1 MKRELRRR
9 FGQQGREAAAQRAA
23 GERSACLPARR
34 RQAARKELGF
44 TLIEIMAVVLII
56 GLLSTIV
63 GAAVFQQVDK
73 GRVTAARA
81 QINSLEGVLEI
92 YRMDNARFPTTEQ
105 GLQALITAATSEPA
119 PRNFP
124 AGGYLKGG
132 RLPKDPW
139 GEPYHYE
146 APGQNNPSSFDLWS
160 YGADNAPGG
169 DGVDADIGNWSE
181 PELVN

>member
-1 MKRELRRR
+1 M
-9 FGQQGREAAAQRAA
+9 
-23 GERSACLPARR
+23 ERSNDRA
-34 RQAARKELGF
+34 GF

-92 YRMDNARFPTTEQ
+92 YRMDNARFPTSEQ
-105 GLQALITAATSEPA
+105 GLEALITAATSEPV

-132 RLPKDPW
+132 RLPVDPW

-146 APGQNNPSSFDLWS
+146 SPGQNNPESFDLWS
-160 YGADNAPGG
+160 YGSDNAPGG

>member
-1 MKRELRRR
+1 MKS
-9 FGQQGREAAAQRAA
+9 
-23 GERSACLPARR
+23 RSRPT
-34 RQAARKELGF
+34 GF

-63 GAAVFQQVDK
+63 GVAIFQQVDK

-81 QINSLEGVLEI
+81 QIANLEGVLEL

-105 GLQALITAATSEPA
+105 GLEALVEEPTIEPQ

-132 RLPKDPW
+132 RLPLDPW

-146 APGQNNPSSFDLWS
+146 SPGQYNQESFDLWS
-160 YGADNAPGG
+160 YGADASPGG
-169 DGVDADIGNWSE
+169 EGVDADIGNWAE
-181 PELVN
+181 DAELGG